1 MNTLS
6 RPSMKD
12 APTPENVQVLTR
24 NQIQPDSASIKLW
37 KVVVGATLDSALTI
51 GLLIYGNK

>member
-1 MNTLS
+1 
-6 RPSMKD
+6 MKD